1 VRYIQRPADEGPD
14 LIDFGARFVQHL
26 GDVTWATEAL
36 HRTEHGEDT
45 TSVTSE
51 RLTIIS
57 NTGARVDLSHRGVRQ
72 DFADPQFGQPK
83 GGLVSFLGINTGS
96 GGNRRFRS
104 RASPT
109 AACRRPDL

>member
-1 VRYIQRPADEGPD
+1 MRYIQRPADEGPD

-51 RLTIIS
+51 RVTINFEYKVRESIYLTAAF
-57 NTGARVDLSHRGVRQ
+57 GK
-72 DFADPQFGQPK
+72 DFADPQFGRRK
-83 GGLVSFLGINTGS
+83 AVS
-96 GGNRRFRS
+96 
-104 RASPT
+104 
-109 AACRRPDL
+109 